1 MYRYA
6 SCILWNYMLSTIFSR
21 SITASVVGCFVYVM
35 SIAPAIAVRITA
47 PAGSSGWLATCLLPG
62 SSINMWG
69 SLLASL
75 ELAKEGITFTSASV
89 NINKFG
95 NFSAWSIIGMVFLD
109 CFLYAFAA
117 WYLDKVWPTEYGQRL
132 EPWFM
137 FTKAYWLGEGVG
149 DGLDSSVVGL
159 CTLNQVDP

>member
-1 MYRYA
+1 MITVVLLCLIGIYPFEYTNPVMQFIFYSLWIT
-6 SCILWNYMLSTIFSR
+6 SCILWNYMLSTFFSR

-47 PAGSSGWLATCLLPG
+47 PQGSSGWLATCLLPG

-75 ELAKEGITFTSASV
+75 ELAKEGITFASGSV
-89 NINKFG
+89 NLNKYG

-109 CFLYAFAA
+109 CVIYAFAT
-117 WYLDKVWPTEYGQRL
+117 WYLDKAGSW
-132 EPWFM
+132 
-137 FTKAYWLGEGVG
+137 
-149 DGLDSSVVGL
+149 SVVHSPVYSRS
-159 CTLNQVDP
+159 T